1 MNKKKFVFLI
11 AFVILLGLIQFIRP
25 ERNQQTNP
33 SRYDIFHKTE
43 TEVAIVTTFQTSC
56 YNCHSNRTVYPWYA
70 SVAPVSWMINNH
82 VKEGKEHLNFSDWI
96 LYDKEEQIKKLM
108 DIAEVLQE
116 HEMPPKPYLWLHE
129 EAKISDTD
137 RQLLLKWVEEKKE
150 QVRYS
155 LN

>member
-1 MNKKKFVFLI
+1 MNKKKFVVLI

-43 TEVAIVTTFQTSC
+43 TEVTIVTTFQTSC

-70 SVAPVSWMINNH
+70 SVAPVSWIINNH
-82 VKEGKEHLNFSDWI
+82 VNEGKEHLNFSDWI
-96 LYDKEEQIKKLM
+96 LYDKEKQIKKLM

-116 HEMPPKPYLWLHE
+116 HEMPPKPYLWLHD
-129 EAKISDTD
+129 EAKISDAD